1 MLSEMQEALEMV
13 RSGEW
18 GFNECQDRFAQLF
31 DQVSVPTSKK
41 PPLSVEIA
49 S

>member
-18 GFNECQDRFAQLF
+18 GFNECEDRFAQLF
-31 DQVSVPTSKK
+31 DQVIVPNFPKRPS
-41 PPLSVEIA
+41 PP
-49 S
+49 